1 MYKNLHL
8 LLVFAASKKYWV
20 ESAKSLGF
28 VDTLEGIRVSA
39 KKAPSPPGI
48 KKEVRK
54 MYGAI
59 QNEEVCDKHEED
71 PEDKKEKDGEEAEE
85 SGDSEKEKKKDPF
98 ENAPPLVIEA
108 DKSSSTAFSWLLL
121 AQMQPCIFTEADR
134 LGKRKALS
142 LGFAGLAC
150 RHCFGGYGSG
160 RFFPSSIKTLSDT
173 SKTLNVLYNHMTRC
187 RNVPKEILQEVEK
200 ARENHDEERSKM
212 KFGSQKAFFAKIW
225 SRLHDNRP
233 DGLLIKPPPRKPL
246 NAGQNG
252 AMERN
257 STMLANLHHQ
267 NMSMMNYPP
276 QAMMMHPG
284 MAQQQQMMMQ
294 HHQNMMIHQGQ
305 MGGGGGM
312 QMQQMQAM
320 APMSMGG
327 MVSNRVGGGG
337 IEFGQMHGGGIVG
350 NVAGPMMGQQH
361 TGKRSSDMLGAVSS
375 ETGKKPKTTQV

>member
-1 MYKNLHL
+1 MMYKNLHSL
-8 LLVFAASKKYWV
+8 LLLASKKYWV
-20 ESAKSLGF
+20 ESAKSMGF

-59 QNEEVCDKHEED
+59 QNEDVSGKDKED
-71 PEDKKEKDGEEAEE
+71 PEDKKEKGGDEDEETVDTEKE
-85 SGDSEKEKKKDPF
+85 STEKKKDPF

-134 LGKRKALS
+134 LGKRKALT

-187 RNVPKEILQEVEK
+187 RKVPKEILKEVED

-212 KFGSQKAFFAKIW
+212 KFGSQKAFFTKIW

-252 AMERN
+252 ATQRTD
-257 STMLANLHHQ
+257 STMLANLRHQ
-267 NMSMMNYPP
+267 NMSMMHYPP
-276 QAMMMHPG
+276 PAMMMHPG
-284 MAQQQQMMMQ
+284 MAQMMQ
-294 HHQNMMIHQGQ
+294 HHQNMMINQGQ
-305 MGGGGGM
+305 MGGGEGM
-312 QMQQMQAM
+312 QTM

-327 MVSNRVGGGG
+327 KGGNR
-337 IEFGQMHGGGIVG
+337 GGIVG
-350 NVAGPMMGQQH
+350 NVAGPMMGI
-361 TGKRSSDMLGAVSS
+361 TDRKRSSDALGAVAS
-375 ETGKKPKTTQV
+375 ETAKKPKSEQV